1 MTINNFH
8 NLDDDSLA
16 TLDNI
21 VIMTI
26 NNVNGSLITR
36 QGASFDDILSHS
48 ANAAFDLTSN
58 VLPDRKRN
66 NVNVS
71 WYYISNVSTNHY
83 IATSGGRSKK

>member
-36 QGASFDDILSHS
+36 QGASFDDVMHIISYCLSHS
-48 ANAAFDLTSN
+48 ANAAFD
-58 VLPDRKRN
+58 N
-66 NVNVS
+66 NGDGNVS
-71 WYYISNVSTNHY
+71 WYVY
-83 IATSGGRSKK
+83 